1 MKLLKFM
8 WRKIFIFLQ
17 VNIPLNHRSRIL
29 RFLDKLSIIY
39 HDLYENKNYNINF
52 NGEKYLIKKLY
63 ENNYLDCIFDIGANK
78 GEYSILSRKISQ
90 KAKIFAFEPVLE
102 TYQSLKYNVKDMRV
116 NTYNF
121 AFGSFSGSSNINLY
135 SEDTLSSMVNFQG
148 DFLNKEVRKV
158 EIRINTGNQFLE
170 DNHNIKEISLLK
182 IDTEGF
188 ENKVLEGFKNYLQI
202 INVIQFEYG
211 MANLSS
217 KYFLY
222 DYFKDYSNIFA
233 IGKLYPRGVVFY
245 KKYDV
250 NLENFI
256 GPNFIMVRKQRIDLI
271 EILKYK

>member
-1 MKLLKFM
+1 
-8 WRKIFIFLQ
+8 
-17 VNIPLNHRSRIL
+17 
-29 RFLDKLSIIY
+29 
-39 HDLYENKNYNINF
+39 
-52 NGEKYLIKKLY
+52 
-63 ENNYLDCIFDIGANK
+63 
-78 GEYSILSRKISQ
+78 
-90 KAKIFAFEPVLE
+90 
-102 TYQSLKYNVKDMRV
+102 MRV

-188 ENKVLEGFKNYLQI
+188 ENKVLEGFKDYLQI